1 MDFNEVL
8 PFLEQNHT
16 AVVTTVTSTGAA
28 QATVVSA
35 GPYQGQIAFV
45 SRGNTVKV
53 KNALKRG
60 RATVTVLR
68 TTDNRYVTVEGAA
81 VVRGWDNTSGPDL
94 LSLLRKVYTATG
106 RPPER
111 WQDFDGAM
119 EKEQRTVVLVSPQ
132 RVYGSLQAHAAS

>member
-1 MDFNEVL
+1 VDFNEVL

-16 AVVTTVTSTGAA
+16 AVVSTVTPSGSA

-35 GPYQGQIAFV
+35 GPYEGQIAFV

-68 TTDNRYVTVEGAA
+68 KTDNRYVTIEGPAT
-81 VVRGWDNTSGPDL
+81 VHGWDNTSGSDL

-111 WQDFDGAM
+111 WEDFDGAM

-132 RVYGSLQAHAAS
+132 RVYGSL

>member
-16 AVVTTVTSTGAA
+16 AVVSTVTSSGSA
-28 QATVVSA
+28 QATVVNA
-35 GPYQGQIAFV
+35 GPYDGQIAFV

-53 KNALKRG
+53 KNASKRG

-68 TTDNRYVTVEGAA
+68 TTDNRYVTIEGPAM
-81 VVRGWDNTSGPDL
+81 VHGWDNTSSPDL

-106 RPPER
+106 RSPER
-111 WQDFDGAM
+111 WEDFDGAM
-119 EKEQRTVVLVSPQ
+119 EKEQRTVVLVSAE
-132 RVYGSLQAHAAS
+132 RVYGSL

>member
-16 AVVTTVTSTGAA
+16 AVVSTVTSSGSA
-28 QATVVSA
+28 QATVVNA
-35 GPYQGQIAFV
+35 GPYDGQIAFV

-53 KNALKRG
+53 KNASKRG

-68 TTDNRYVTVEGAA
+68 TTDNRYVTIEGPAM
-81 VVRGWDNTSGPDL
+81 VHGWDNTSSPDL

-111 WQDFDGAM
+111 WEDF
-119 EKEQRTVVLVSPQ
+119 
-132 RVYGSLQAHAAS
+132 

>member
-1 MDFNEVL
+1 MEVL

-16 AVVTTVTSTGAA
+16 AVGNTVTSSGSA
-28 QATVVSA
+28 QATVVNA
-35 GPYQGQIAFV
+35 GPYDGQIAFV

-53 KNALKRG
+53 KNASKRG

-68 TTDNRYVTVEGAA
+68 TTDNRYVTIEGPAM
-81 VVRGWDNTSGPDL
+81 VHGWDNTSSPDL

-111 WQDFDGAM
+111 WEDFDGAM
-119 EKEQRTVVLVSPQ
+119 EKEQRTVVLVSAE
-132 RVYGSLQAHAAS
+132 RVYGSL